1 MARAAVFVVCSLLC
15 LASAAY
21 CGSEQDESC
30 RAVDDQASLL
40 ATHRRIHAREA
51 TTTAANTTAPCED
64 TCKGDTSGTCCDPN
78 KRCVTRDQGN
88 RVTSSCKR

>member
-30 RAVDDQASLL
+30 RAVDDEASLL

-51 TTTAANTTAPCED
+51 NTTAPCQD
-64 TCKGDTSGTCCDPN
+64 ICLFFTGGTCCDPN
-78 KRCVTRDQGN
+78 KRCEV
-88 RVTSSCKR
+88 VTSIHGRSMECTD